1 MAPKAPARKKLSRAE
16 LMFKDKTGETLIKK
30 PGVVD
35 GRAFIIKG
43 LEDCKVYM
51 YDHTAQVSQVS
62 DTIQIGIWTE

>member
-1 MAPKAPARKKLSRAE
+1 
-16 LMFKDKTGETLIKK
+16 MFKDKTGETLIKK